1 MKMFKKLMAVA
12 LVGVMALSMLTGCAV
27 TNAIAEDKAEKALEN
42 ACKTVTG
49 ETVNFKSLSVGSN
62 VTNPVKADIKNGTI
76 LLKDGETYAKTVK
89 SGDKV
94 YTVVVVTEPKSATK
108 IENWKHTA
116 LNVMMAAI
124 EQGKIDRLR
133 VSTLRVPTIRPLRS
147 MSLLASMARIKPIT
161 ARRTPT
167 LCSSSLQTTRLTTTS
182 NLSV

>member
-49 ETVNFKSLSVGSN
+49 ETVNFKSLSVGSS
-62 VTNPVKADIKNGTI
+62 VTSPVKADIKNGII
-76 LLKDGETYAKTVK
+76 LLKDGETYVKTVK

-94 YTVVVVTEPKSATK
+94 YTVVVATEPKNATK

-124 EQGKIDRLR
+124 EQGKIDG
-133 VSTLRVPTIRPLRS
+133 TEGIHIEGTND
-147 MSLLASMARIKPIT
+147 KT
-161 ARRTPT
+161 AKVNVIVDLEGKDKTDNSKKDT
-167 LCSSSLQTTRLTTTS
+167 YAMFVFAADKATY
-182 NLSV
+182 NK

>member
-62 VTNPVKADIKNGTI
+62 VTSPVEADIKKGTI

-94 YTVVVVTEPKSATK
+94 YTVVVVTEPESATK

-116 LNVMMAAI
+116 LNVMIAAI
-124 EQGKIDRLR
+124 KQGEIDQTEGIHLEG
-133 VSTLRVPTIRPLRS
+133 TND
-147 MSLLASMARIKPIT
+147 KT
-161 ARRTPT
+161 AKVNVIVDREGKDKTDDSKKDT
-167 LCSSSLQTTRLTTTS
+167 YAMFVFAA
-182 NLSV
+182 NDKAYNNK

>member
-1 MKMFKKLMAVA
+1 MKMFKKIMAVA

-49 ETVNFKSLSVGSN
+49 ETVNFKSLSVGSS
-62 VTNPVKADIKNGTI
+62 VTSPVKADIKNGTI
-76 LLKDGETYAKTVK
+76 LLKDDETYAKTVE

-124 EQGKIDRLR
+124 EQGEGIHLEGTNDK
-133 VSTLRVPTIRPLRS
+133 
-147 MSLLASMARIKPIT
+147 T
-161 ARRTPT
+161 AKVNVIVDLEGKDKTDNSKKDT
-167 LCSSSLQTTRLTTTS
+167 YAMFVFAA
-182 NLSV
+182 NDKAYNNK